1 MGTVIAFPDTA
12 NGVTREE
19 CRDTPGESA
28 AIIILPVIRIEREG
42 APSADRLGPDRGT
55 SAGGRK
61 RGRGSRP

>member
-1 MGTVIAFPDTA
+1 MGTVIAFPDA
-12 NGVTREE
+12 PDGVTHDERGDAA
-19 CRDTPGESA
+19 CESA